1 MAGQASVVPDL
12 TSDNFDLLRFPSLTA
27 FAHELQT
34 DNDDLSMIARL
45 GSLFDPL
52 TKPAFPASVSPP
64 TSASEA
70 AQPAEQ
76 VCQPSP
82 QHMDAGIQLTHTP
95 RAQQPMPFS
104 ANSPG
109 YPMLSPRSPRPN
121 PAQMVPRPLMAM
133 QTPFALP
140 AQTSFESE
148 RSQHHFQS
156 ASAQEG
162 LDSEFSEEDLS
173 DPERAVTPRRSSR
186 KRNVTQASK
195 DGDDQNW
202 MKPKKKVGRPITY
215 NGDPNAPELSEAERR
230 KVKRRIANRESA
242 RRVQQ
247 RRKEMIDELQHK
259 LIYIQHHQHHLMQH
273 LSKLELEK
281 GQLYGQLTDMKQK
294 YASCSTENVRLQAQ
308 VQALQQQF
316 DQRQQHG
323 VGQAGFHAGGQG
335 QGLPAAQ

>member
-1 MAGQASVVPDL
+1 MHSLRTILASICAECQTELWRVVLRKESISLCLPWEVTSPIVADRACLPLHVYVLHFCCASAAFISNLLQVSAYNTFGDHYRVMAGQASVVPDL

-121 PAQMVPRPLMAM
+121 PAQMVPRPLMAV
-133 QTPFALP
+133 
-140 AQTSFESE
+140 SFT
-148 RSQHHFQS
+148 
-156 ASAQEG
+156 
-162 LDSEFSEEDLS
+162 LC
-173 DPERAVTPRRSSR
+173 V
-186 KRNVTQASK
+186 
-195 DGDDQNW
+195 
-202 MKPKKKVGRPITY
+202 
-215 NGDPNAPELSEAERR
+215 
-230 KVKRRIANRESA
+230 
-242 RRVQQ
+242 
-247 RRKEMIDELQHK
+247 
-259 LIYIQHHQHHLMQH
+259 
-273 LSKLELEK
+273 
-281 GQLYGQLTDMKQK
+281 
-294 YASCSTENVRLQAQ
+294 
-308 VQALQQQF
+308 
-316 DQRQQHG
+316 
-323 VGQAGFHAGGQG
+323 
-335 QGLPAAQ
+335 